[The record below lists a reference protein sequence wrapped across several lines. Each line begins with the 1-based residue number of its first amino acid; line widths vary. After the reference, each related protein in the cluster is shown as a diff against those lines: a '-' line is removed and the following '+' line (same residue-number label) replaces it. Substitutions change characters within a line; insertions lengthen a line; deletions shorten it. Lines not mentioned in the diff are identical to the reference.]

1 MSYRNP
7 KAAPINTGAAVYEG
21 INKLAGD
28 VFTFAN
34 NERDRKGQ
42 LIADSLAAQQ
52 AIDDDVNKM
61 GLSLDENENNFETQV
76 FAEAQAAKKAIAAQY
91 ETISKTFSS
100 PEQRAKAK
108 SEIARLNKYPE
119 NLVADLSTGK
129 YITDMYDKAMQ
140 LQQGKTGSISKS
152 NDINLIGVAGD
163 MKAGGKNTKIETN
176 AAGSRTLVTTI
187 GKDTYKLNISNITN
201 GLKSNPNQTLFK
213 TVQDDAPDIKTYQAA
228 LGLNDKTSIDAMIG
242 SKKMKKSSSFDRSGK
257 PMDLYV
263 LDEAE
268 ANRAVSKLSSSLL
281 DVPGNYSYANSIW
294 QDRLGNG
301 TTLTE
306 AVNKEGRDV
315 VLGKIQQHYKD
326 KAIADAKNQFGV
338 AIAYSDPNAD
348 KNKKD
353 GNGSGGEPSEFERD
367 KQLDSLE
374 LGKSRGGLDTV
385 KIEGINYKTSYDSS
399 FREGQRATAREKQL
413 SILVTPYTTNLELTT
428 DTNGD
433 GIVDENDVPPKEFI
447 EDKNAAFK
455 LWMVDPRETKDKQ
468 LPLVKNY
475 AAWRSSTGNIVRRK
489 LPKQNKQ

>member
-7 KAAPINTGAAVYEG
+7 KAAPINTGSAVYEG

-52 AIDDDVNKM
+52 AVDDNVNKM
-61 GLSLDENENNFETQV
+61 GLSLDEGDNNFETQI
-76 FAEAQAAKKAIAAQY
+76 FEEAQAAKKAIAAQY
-91 ETISKTFSS
+91 ETMSKTFSS

-108 SEIARLNKYPE
+108 AEIARLNKYPE

-152 NDINLIGVAGD
+152 NDINLIAVAGD

-187 GKDTYKLNISNITN
+187 GKDTYRLNISNITN

-228 LGLNDKTSIDAMIG
+228 LGLNDKTSIDAMILSG
-242 SKKMKKSSSFDRSGK
+242 KMTKSESKVDRSGK
-257 PMDLYV
+257 PMDLYI

-301 TTLTE
+301 TTMKE
-306 AVNKEGRDV
+306 AVEKEGRDV

-338 AIAYSDPNAD
+338 AIAYKDPNDDEKQKD
-348 KNKKD
+348 KLY
-353 GNGSGGEPSEFERD
+353 FERD
-367 KQLDSLE
+367 KQLRSLS
-374 LGKSRGGLDTV
+374 LQKSGGGLDSE
-385 KIEGINYKTSYDSS
+385 KINGTDYYVEKPTKFIKNSKNS
-399 FREGQRATAREKQL
+399 AREIKLQTMVVPKVTDAMGIGKL
-413 SILVTPYTTNLELTT
+413 S
-428 DTNGD
+428 DKD
-433 GIVDENDVPPKEFI
+433 KEFHMWI
-447 EDKNAAFK
+447 KDS
-455 LWMVDPRETKDKQ
+455 RETKDKQ
-468 LPLVKNY
+468 YPLVLNY
-475 AAWRSSTGNIVRRK
+475 EAWRSSTGNVVPRK
-489 LPKQNKQ
+489 QIQ

>member
-21 INKLAGD
+21 IQKLSGD
-28 VFTFAN
+28 VVTFAN
-34 NERDRKGQ
+34 NERDRKAA
-42 LIADSLAAQQ
+42 LITDSLAAQQ

-61 GLSLDENENNFETQV
+61 GLSLNEGDNNFETQV

-91 ETISKTFSS
+91 ETMSKTFSS

-176 AAGSRTLVTTI
+176 AAGSRTLVTTM
-187 GKDTYKLNISNITN
+187 GKDTYRLNISNITN

-242 SKKMKKSSSFDRSGK
+242 SGKMIKSSRFDRSGK
-257 PMDLYV
+257 LMDLYV

-301 TTLTE
+301 TTMKE
-306 AVNKEGRDV
+306 AVEKEGRDV

-326 KAIADAKNQFGV
+326 RAIADAKNQFGV
-338 AIAYSDPNAD
+338 AIAYKDPNAD
-348 KNKKD
+348 KNK
-353 GNGSGGEPSEFERD
+353 GSGDGGGNEGEPSEFEND
-367 KQLDSLE
+367 KLLDSLV
-374 LGKSRGGLDTV
+374 LGQSGGGLDTV
-385 KIEGINYKTSYDSS
+385 AVGGVKYKVSYNTSL
-399 FREGQRATAREKQL
+399 RAGRRATARERQL
-413 SILVTPYTTNLELTT
+413 SMLVTPYVVDLA
-428 DTNGD
+428 NGD
-433 GIVDENDVPPKEFI
+433 ENGTPPKEFI
-447 EDKNAAFK
+447 EDKMASFK
-455 LWMVDPRETKDKQ
+455 LWMVDPRQTKDKQ

-475 AAWRSSTGNIVRRK
+475 PAWRSSTGNVVRRK

>member
-52 AIDDDVNKM
+52 AVDDNVNKM
-61 GLSLDENENNFETQV
+61 GLSLDEGDNNFETQI
-76 FAEAQAAKKAIAAQY
+76 FEEAQAAKKAIAAQY
-91 ETISKTFSS
+91 ETMSKTFSS

-242 SKKMKKSSSFDRSGK
+242 SGKMTKSGGFDRSGK
-257 PMDLYV
+257 PMDLYI

-301 TTLTE
+301 TTMKE
-306 AVNKEGRDV
+306 AVEKEGRDV

-338 AIAYSDPNAD
+338 AIGYAKPEDKSQTYFASSNALAQLAKGKIGGGQDEVEFNGMKFSVTTGKSKKDYMISKRTEVKGDYITKKINGEDVIQRD
-348 KNKKD
+348 KN
-353 GNGSGGEPSEFERD
+353 G
-367 KQLDSLE
+367 
-374 LGKSRGGLDTV
+374 V
-385 KIEGINYKTSYDSS
+385 GI
-399 FREGQRATAREKQL
+399 
-413 SILVTPYTTNLELTT
+413 
-428 DTNGD
+428 
-433 GIVDENDVPPKEFI
+433 
-447 EDKNAAFK
+447 
-455 LWMVDPRETKDKQ
+455 RETPSITDDLKTQIKMYLYNPKTKQ
-468 LPLVKNY
+468 YTLNEK
-475 AAWRSSTGNIVRRK
+475 AWRSLAGDSVIRK
-489 LPKQNKQ
+489 VPK

>member
-42 LIADSLAAQQ
+42 LVADSLAAQQ
-52 AIDDDVNKM
+52 AVDDNVNKM
-61 GLSLDENENNFETQV
+61 GLSLDEDDNNFETQI
-76 FAEAQAAKKAIAAQY
+76 FEEAQAAKKAIAAQY
-91 ETISKTFSS
+91 ETMSKTFSS

-129 YITDMYDKAMQ
+129 YITDMYDKALQ

-152 NDINLIGVAGD
+152 NDINLLAVAGD
-163 MKAGGKNTKIETN
+163 MKTGGKNTKIETN
-176 AAGSRTLVTTI
+176 AAGSRTLVTTV

-201 GLKSNPNQTLFK
+201 GLKTNPNQILFK

-228 LGLNDKTSIDAMIG
+228 LGINDKTSIDAMILSG
-242 SKKMKKSSSFDRSGK
+242 KMTKSKSKVDRSGK

-301 TTLTE
+301 TTMKE
-306 AVNKEGRDV
+306 AVEKEGRDV

-338 AIAYSDPNAD
+338 AIAYSDPNA
-348 KNKKD
+348 NKK
-353 GNGSGGEPSEFERD
+353 GNFGFKND
-367 KQLDSLE
+367 KYLVTLSKQKL
-374 LGKSRGGLDTV
+374 KGGLNEVTV
-385 KIEGINYKTSYDSS
+385 NGQKYTIEVGAVRGNDNPT
-399 FREGQRATAREKQL
+399 EREKKL
-413 SILVTPYTTNLELTT
+413 AITVMPFSTSKDDL
-428 DTNGD
+428 GM
-433 GIVDENDVPPKEFI
+433 
-447 EDKNAAFK
+447 DKVLDRNRSFPM
-455 LWMVDPRETKDKQ
+455 WIPNTRDTKDKQ
-468 LPLVKNY
+468 YPLELNY
-475 AAWRSSTGNIVRRK
+475 ETWRTSTEDSV
-489 LPKQNKQ
+489 PTKQI

>member
-42 LIADSLAAQQ
+42 LVADSLAAQQ

-61 GLSLDENENNFETQV
+61 GLSLNKGDNNFETQV

-91 ETISKTFSS
+91 ETMSKTFSS

-108 SEIARLNKYPE
+108 AEIARLNKYPE

-152 NDINLIGVAGD
+152 NDINLIAVAGD

-176 AAGSRTLVTTI
+176 AAGSRTLVTTM
-187 GKDTYKLNISNITN
+187 GKDTYRLNISNITN
-201 GLKSNPNQTLFK
+201 GLKTNPNQTIFK

-228 LGLNDKTSIDAMIG
+228 LGLNDKTSIDAMILSG
-242 SKKMKKSSSFDRSGK
+242 KMKKSESKVDRSGK
-257 PMDLYV
+257 LMDLYV

-301 TTLTE
+301 TTMKE
-306 AVNKEGRDV
+306 AVEKEGRDV

-326 KAIADAKNQFGV
+326 RAIADAKNQFGV
-338 AIAYSDPNAD
+338 AIAYKDSNDDEKQKD
-348 KNKKD
+348 K
-353 GNGSGGEPSEFERD
+353 PYFERD
-367 KQLDSLE
+367 KQLRSLS
-374 LGKSRGGLDTV
+374 LGKLGGGLDSK
-385 KIEGINYKTSYDSS
+385 KINGIDYYVERPGNG
-399 FREGQRATAREKQL
+399 RESLSKREIKLRTMVVPKVTEVTDAMDVVGLL
-413 SILVTPYTTNLELTT
+413 S
-428 DTNGD
+428 DKD
-433 GIVDENDVPPKEFI
+433 KEFHMWI
-447 EDKNAAFK
+447 KDS
-455 LWMVDPRETKDKQ
+455 RETKDKQ
-468 LPLVKNY
+468 YPLVLNY
-475 AAWRSSTGNIVRRK
+475 ETWRSSTGNVVPRK
-489 LPKQNKQ
+489 QIQ

>member
-28 VFTFAN
+28 VLTFSN

-42 LIADSLAAQQ
+42 LVADSLAAQQ

-61 GLSLDENENNFETQV
+61 GLSLNKGDNNFETQV

-91 ETISKTFSS
+91 ETMSKTFSS

-108 SEIARLNKYPE
+108 AEIARLNKYPE

-163 MKAGGKNTKIETN
+163 MKDGGKNTKIETN

-187 GKDTYKLNISNITN
+187 GKDTYRLNISNITN
-201 GLKSNPNQTLFK
+201 GLKTNPNQTLFK

-228 LGLNDKTSIDAMIG
+228 LGLNDKTSIDAMILSG
-242 SKKMKKSSSFDRSGK
+242 KMTKSKSKVDRSGK
-257 PMDLYV
+257 LMDLYV

-281 DVPGNYSYANSIW
+281 NVPGNYSYANSIW

-306 AVNKEGRDV
+306 ARKKEGDAV

-326 KAIADAKNQFGV
+326 RAIADAKNQFGV
-338 AIAYSDPNAD
+338 AIAYGDPNAD
-348 KNKKD
+348 KNK
-353 GNGSGGEPSEFERD
+353 GSGGASSEFKND

-374 LGKSRGGLDTV
+374 LGKSRGGLDT
-385 KIEGINYKTSYDSS
+385 ITINNVMYKKSFDSLKN
-399 FREGQRATAREKQL
+399 GKKYATRRDAQL
-413 SILVTPYTTNLELTT
+413 ATFVIPYVPNLASK

-433 GIVDENDVPPKEFI
+433 GKVDENDVPPKEFI
-447 EDKNAAFK
+447 EDRNGSFK
-455 LWMVDPRETKDKQ
+455 LWMIDPRETKDKQ

-475 AAWRSSTGNIVRRK
+475 AAFRSAVGNVVRTK
-489 LPKQNKQ
+489 LPN

>member
-42 LIADSLAAQQ
+42 LVADSLAAQQ

-61 GLSLDENENNFETQV
+61 GLSLNEGDNNFETQV

-91 ETISKTFSS
+91 ETMSRTFSS

-108 SEIARLNKYPE
+108 AEIARLNKYPE

-152 NDINLIGVAGD
+152 NDINLIAVAGD

-187 GKDTYKLNISNITN
+187 DKDTYRLNISNITN
-201 GLKSNPNQTLFK
+201 GLKTNPNQTLFK

-242 SKKMKKSSSFDRSGK
+242 SGKMTKSSSFDRSGK

-301 TTLTE
+301 TTMKE
-306 AVNKEGRDV
+306 AVEKEGRDV

-326 KAIADAKNQFGV
+326 RAIADAKNQFGV
-338 AIAYSDPNAD
+338 AIAYKDPNDDEKQKD
-348 KNKKD
+348 K
-353 GNGSGGEPSEFERD
+353 PYFERD
-367 KQLDSLE
+367 KQLRSLS
-374 LGKSRGGLDTV
+374 LGKLGGGLDSE
-385 KIEGINYKTSYDSS
+385 KINGIDYYVERPGSG
-399 FREGQRATAREKQL
+399 RESLSKREIKL
-413 SILVTPYTTNLELTT
+413 RTMV
-428 DTNGD
+428 
-433 GIVDENDVPPKEFI
+433 VPKVIDAMNVSGLLPDKDKEFHMWI
-447 EDKNAAFK
+447 KDS
-455 LWMVDPRETKDKQ
+455 RETKDKQ
-468 LPLVKNY
+468 YPLVLNY
-475 AAWRSSTGNIVRRK
+475 GAWRSSTGNVVPRK
-489 LPKQNKQ
+489 QIQ

>member
-42 LIADSLAAQQ
+42 LVADSLAAQQ

-61 GLSLDENENNFETQV
+61 GLSLDKNENNFETQI

-91 ETISKTFSS
+91 ETMSKTFSS

-108 SEIARLNKYPE
+108 AEIARLNKYPE

-152 NDINLIGVAGD
+152 NNINLIGVAGD
-163 MKAGGKNTKIETN
+163 MKDGGKNTKIETN

-187 GKDTYKLNISNITN
+187 GKDTYRLNISNITN

-228 LGLNDKTSIDAMIG
+228 LGLNDKTSVDAMIG
-242 SKKMKKSSSFDRSGK
+242 NGLLVKTAGFDRSGQ
-257 PMDLYV
+257 PMDLYE
-263 LDEAE
+263 LDDAK
-268 ANRAVSKLSSSLL
+268 ANLAISKLSTGL
-281 DVPGNYSYANSIW
+281 VNIPANYNYANSIW
-294 QDRLGNG
+294 QDRLGNSN
-301 TTLTE
+301 TMTE
-306 AVNKEGRDV
+306 AIAKEGKAK
-315 VLGKIQQHYKD
+315 VLDDIQKYYK
-326 KAIADAKNQFGV
+326 KEAIANAKNQFGV
-338 AIAYSDPNAD
+338 AIKYTTAKPV
-348 KNKKD
+348 KKEE
-353 GNGSGGEPSEFERD
+353 SGGGNEGEQSEFEND
-367 KQLDSLE
+367 KLLDSLV
-374 LGKSRGGLDTV
+374 LGQSGGGLDTV
-385 KIEGINYKTSYDSS
+385 AVGGVNYKVSYNTSL
-399 FREGQRATAREKQL
+399 RAGRRATARENQL
-413 SILVTPYTTNLELTT
+413 SMLVTPYSVDLEKA
-428 DTNGD
+428 
-433 GIVDENDVPPKEFI
+433 DENGIPPKEFV
-447 EDKNAAFK
+447 EDKMASFK
-455 LWMVDPRETKDKQ
+455 LWMVDPAETKNKQ

-475 AAWRSSTGNIVRRK
+475 PAWRSSTGNVVRRK

>member
-42 LIADSLAAQQ
+42 LVADSLAAQQ

-61 GLSLDENENNFETQV
+61 GLSLNEGDNNFETQV

-91 ETISKTFSS
+91 ETMSRTFSS

-108 SEIARLNKYPE
+108 AEIARLNKYPE

-294 QDRLGNG
+294 QDRLGNS
-301 TTLTE
+301 TTMKE
-306 AVNKEGRDV
+306 AVEKEGRDV

-326 KAIADAKNQFGV
+326 RAIADAKNQFGV
-338 AIAYSDPNAD
+338 AIAYKDPNDDEKQKD
-348 KNKKD
+348 K
-353 GNGSGGEPSEFERD
+353 PYFERD
-367 KQLDSLE
+367 KQLRSLS
-374 LGKSRGGLDTV
+374 LGKLGGGLDSK
-385 KIEGINYKTSYDSS
+385 KINGIDYYVTKPGNTRESS
-399 FREGQRATAREKQL
+399 SREIKLRTM
-413 SILVTPYTTNLELTT
+413 VTPMVTDAMGIGKLE
-428 DTNGD
+428 DKD
-433 GIVDENDVPPKEFI
+433 KEFNMWI
-447 EDKNAAFK
+447 KDS
-455 LWMVDPRETKDKQ
+455 RETKDKQ
-468 LPLVKNY
+468 YPLVLNY
-475 AAWRSSTGNIVRRK
+475 KAWRASTDNVVPRK
-489 LPKQNKQ
+489 QIQ

>member
-52 AIDDDVNKM
+52 AVDDNVNKM
-61 GLSLDENENNFETQV
+61 GLSLEEGDNNFETQI

-91 ETISKTFSS
+91 ETMSKTFSS

-187 GKDTYKLNISNITN
+187 GKDTYRLNISNITN

-242 SKKMKKSSSFDRSGK
+242 SGKMTKSGGFDRSGK
-257 PMDLYV
+257 PMDLYI

-301 TTLTE
+301 TTMKE
-306 AVNKEGRDV
+306 AVEKEGRDV

-338 AIAYSDPNAD
+338 AIAYKSPND
-348 KNKKD
+348 KKD
-353 GNGSGGEPSEFERD
+353 GLYFERD
-367 KQLDSLE
+367 KQLRSLS
-374 LGKSRGGLDTV
+374 LQKSGGGLDSV
-385 KIEGINYKTSYDSS
+385 KIGNTDYYVKKPTKFVKNSKNS
-399 FREGQRATAREKQL
+399 AREIKL
-413 SILVTPYTTNLELTT
+413 RTMVTPMVTDAMGIGKLE
-428 DTNGD
+428 D
-433 GIVDENDVPPKEFI
+433 NDKEFHMWI
-447 EDKNAAFK
+447 KDS
-455 LWMVDPRETKDKQ
+455 RETKNKQ
-468 LPLVKNY
+468 YPLVLNY
-475 AAWRSSTGNIVRRK
+475 DAWRTSTDNVVPRK
-489 LPKQNKQ
+489 QI

>member
-42 LIADSLAAQQ
+42 LVADSLAAQQ

-61 GLSLDENENNFETQV
+61 GLSLDKNENNFETQI

-91 ETISKTFSS
+91 ETMSKTFSS

-108 SEIARLNKYPE
+108 AEIARLNKYPE

-152 NDINLIGVAGD
+152 NNINLIGVAGD
-163 MKAGGKNTKIETN
+163 MKDGGKNTKIETN

-187 GKDTYKLNISNITN
+187 GKDTYRLNISNITN

-228 LGLNDKTSIDAMIG
+228 LGLNDKTSIDAMILSG
-242 SKKMKKSSSFDRSGK
+242 KMKKSESKVDRSGK
-257 PMDLYV
+257 LMDLYV

-281 DVPGNYSYANSIW
+281 NVPGNYSYANSIW
-294 QDRLGNG
+294 QDRLGEG
-301 TTLTE
+301 TTMKE
-306 AVNKEGRDV
+306 AREKEGDAV
-315 VLGKIQQHYKD
+315 VLGKIQQYYKD

-338 AIAYSDPNAD
+338 AIAYKDSNDEN
-348 KNKKD
+348 NKKD
-353 GNGSGGEPSEFERD
+353 GLYFERD
-367 KQLDSLE
+367 KQLRSLS
-374 LGKSRGGLDTV
+374 LQKSGGGINSV
-385 KIEGINYKTSYDSS
+385 KIGDTDYYVKKPTKYIKNSKNSS
-399 FREGQRATAREKQL
+399 REVKLRTM
-413 SILVTPYTTNLELTT
+413 VTPMVPDALGMGKLE
-428 DTNGD
+428 D
-433 GIVDENDVPPKEFI
+433 NDKEFNMWVK
-447 EDKNAAFK
+447 DS
-455 LWMVDPRETKDKQ
+455 RETKNKQ
-468 LPLVKNY
+468 YPLVLNY
-475 AAWRSSTGNIVRRK
+475 NAWRTSTDNVVPRK
-489 LPKQNKQ
+489 QIQ